1 MMIKLYDKKK
11 TKNDGNRDI
20 KRDQIINK
28 LKSKQIFQNNINS
41 YEIC

>member
-1 MMIKLYDKKK
+1 MMIKLYDKK

-28 LKSKQIFQNNINS
+28 LKSKQIYQNNINS